1 MAISL
6 AGIKHTGQ
14 NLRKPVLL
22 TLLGICIEIG
32 VVVFS
37 FMLSE
42 VWREWGRRLFGSH
55 ETYHHWHEA
64 NSIIGLT
71 GSLILVWG
79 VVSFSGKLQ
88 ISRTALYLVYVS
100 CGILMLLKSF
110 DVADTIWVDEF
121 DLLFQSYPGM
131 DQFIY
136 NVLILCGALSL
147 LVGLLRAMY
156 DISRLNITLSEQ
168 NVQLDREIKER
179 SDTESR
185 LSVQEKRLSSILQA
199 LPSPVFLLNIDGFIL
214 AHNKFF
220 ASLWGRGE
228 ENLVGLH
235 LRQVLPEAL
244 FERGKSFSMR
254 VFERNAPENYVV
266 NISNRTYEIN
276 TYPTMDAAGN
286 VPSITVLALDITDK
300 LRGEEDR
307 RLLQEAVNSAAES
320 IIIVDET
327 GLIEYV
333 NPAFEEQSG
342 YSRKEV
348 QGQLYNLMHSE
359 ALDEALIQEIKDTLE
374 QGKSW
379 RGRLISQKKDGALM
393 YETAT
398 ISPITNQDGVIKHY
412 VSVKRNITRELQL
425 EQQLQ
430 QAQKLEALGTMAGG
444 ITHNLN
450 NVLAIILGRSELGA
464 QMLEAENPAREN
476 FEIIMRTAARSSDM
490 IKRLLTFSRKQ
501 AGGMKPVEVAPLI
514 REQLSL
520 MRNYLPSN
528 ITILE
533 AILLDKEIII
543 ADAVELQQAFV
554 NLINNAN
561 YAMQPEGGELEIG
574 LDKVCIDNELLATTG
589 MLNPGNYIRL
599 RIRDTGCGMDSDTQ
613 MRMFDPFFTT
623 KAADEG
629 TGLGLPMVHGS
640 VLRAG
645 GQIQVESAPGKG
657 TEISLYL
664 PAAEETA
671 RGIEEA
677 SLEMPVSGRGITVM
691 VVDDMADFSD
701 LLTMNLEYFGFEVC
715 SFSDPEEA
723 MAFFS
728 DNPDMV
734 KVAVLDYM
742 MPGMNGKD
750 LGAALKNIRPGLPL
764 VLLSGYAC
772 GITNENARDFGFSAM
787 FDKPVEISTLA
798 RVLADLVSKS

>member
-1 MAISL
+1 MGISL
-6 AGIKHTGQ
+6 SGITHAGQ

-22 TLLGICIEIG
+22 TLLGVCIEIE
-32 VVVFS
+32 VVIAS
-37 FMLSE
+37 FILSE
-42 VWREWGRRLFGSH
+42 VWREWGRGLFGS
-55 ETYHHWHEA
+55 TKIYHQWHQG
-64 NSIIGLT
+64 NSLLGLF
-71 GSLILVWG
+71 GSLILVLG
-79 VVSFSGKLQ
+79 VTSFSRKLR
-88 ISRTALYLVYVS
+88 ISRAALNWVYVA
-100 CGILMLLKSF
+100 GGFLIILKSF
-110 DVADTIWVDEF
+110 DVVNTVFVDYM
-121 DLLFQSYPGM
+121 DRLFESYPDM
-131 DQFIY
+131 DSFI
-136 NVLILCGALSL
+136 NNLLILCGCLTV
-147 LVGLLRAMY
+147 LVGLMWAMY

-168 NVQLDREIKER
+168 NAQLDREMQER

-220 ASLWGRGE
+220 ALLWGRGE

-276 TYPTMDAAGN
+276 TYPTMDEEGN

-300 LRGEEDR
+300 LRGEEER

-589 MLNPGNYIRL
+589 MLSPGDYVRL
-599 RIRDTGCGMDSDTQ
+599 RVRDTGCGMDSDTQ

-798 RVLADLVSKS
+798 RMLASLVSQS

>member
-1 MAISL
+1 MGVSL
-6 AGIKHTGQ
+6 SGITHQGQ
-14 NLRKPVLL
+14 NLRKSLLL
-22 TLLGICIEIG
+22 TLLGVCVEIE
-32 VVVFS
+32 VVVAS
-37 FMLSE
+37 FVLSE
-42 VWREWGRRLFGSH
+42 AWREWGVRLFGSK
-55 ETYHHWHEA
+55 ELYHQWHSG
-64 NSIIGLT
+64 NSIVGLL
-71 GSLILVWG
+71 GSLILVLG
-79 VVSFSGKLQ
+79 VVFFCRKLR
-88 ISRTALYLVYVS
+88 ISRAARSWVYAS
-100 CGILMLLKSF
+100 CGFLVFLKSY
-110 DVADTIWVDEF
+110 DVANTIWVDEF
-121 DLLFQSYPGM
+121 NHLFQSYPDMG
-131 DQFIY
+131 QFIF
-136 NVLILCGALSL
+136 NLLILCGCMTV
-147 LVGLLRAMY
+147 LVGLMWALY
-156 DISRLNITLSEQ
+156 DINRLNITLSEQ
-168 NVQLDREIKER
+168 NDELDREMQER
-179 SDTESR
+179 SATESR

-199 LPSPVFLLNIDGFIL
+199 LPSPVFLLNVDGFIL

-220 ASLWGRGE
+220 ALLWGRGE

-235 LRQVLPEAL
+235 LRQVMPEAL
-244 FERGKSFSMR
+244 FEKGKAFSMR
-254 VFERNAPENYVV
+254 VFERNGPENYVV
-266 NISNRTYEIN
+266 SIENRTYEIN
-276 TYPTMDAAGN
+276 TYPTTDTEGN

-300 LRGEEDR
+300 LRGEEER
-307 RLLQEAVNSAAES
+307 RLMQEAVNSAAES
-320 IIIVDET
+320 IIIVDEN

-342 YSRKEV
+342 FPREEV
-348 QGQLYNLMHSE
+348 AGELYDLLHSE
-359 ALDEALIQEIKDTLE
+359 KVDDALYREIKETLE
-374 QGKSW
+374 SGRSW
-379 RGRLISQKKDGALM
+379 RGRLVSQKKDGTLM
-393 YETAT
+393 HETAT
-398 ISPITNQDGVIKHY
+398 ISSITNQNGVIKHY

-430 QAQKLEALGTMAGG
+430 QSQKLEALGTMAGG

-501 AGGMKPVEVAPLI
+501 AGEMRPVEVAPII
-514 REQLSL
+514 REQAAL
-520 MRNYLPSN
+520 MRNYIPSN
-528 ITILE
+528 IAIIDN
-533 AILLDKEIII
+533 ILLDKEIII
-543 ADAVELQQAFV
+543 ADSVELQQAFV
-554 NLINNAN
+554 NLVNNAN

-589 MLNPGNYIRL
+589 MLTTGDYIRL

-613 MRMFDPFFTT
+613 MRMFDPFYTT

-664 PAAEETA
+664 PMAEETA
-671 RGIEEA
+671 QGIEEV
-677 SLEMPVSGRGITVM
+677 SLEMPVSGKGISVM

-728 DNPDMV
+728 ANPDRI
-734 KVAVLDYM
+734 KIAVLDYM

-750 LGAALKNIRPGLPL
+750 LGMALKNIRPGLPM

-772 GITNENARDFGFSAM
+772 GITNENARDFGFNAM

-798 RVLADLVSKS
+798 RMLANLVSQS

>member
-1 MAISL
+1 MGISL
-6 AGIKHTGQ
+6 SGLAHEGQ
-14 NLRKPVLL
+14 NLRKPMLL
-22 TLLGICIEIG
+22 TLLGVCIEIE
-32 VVVFS
+32 VVIAS
-37 FMLSE
+37 FFLSE
-42 VWREWGRRLFGSH
+42 AWREWGVRLFGSK
-55 ETYHHWHEA
+55 ELYHQWHSG
-64 NSIIGLT
+64 NSIVGLI
-71 GSLILVWG
+71 GSLILVLG
-79 VVSFSGKLQ
+79 VVSFGRKLR
-88 ISRTALYLVYVS
+88 ISRAARSWVFAS
-100 CGILMLLKSF
+100 CGLLVFLKSY
-110 DVADTIWVDEF
+110 DVANTIWVDE
-121 DLLFQSYPGM
+121 LGRLFQSYPDM
-131 DQFIY
+131 DQFIF
-136 NVLILCGALSL
+136 NLLILCGCLTL
-147 LVGLLRAMY
+147 LVGLMWALY
-156 DISRLNITLSEQ
+156 DINRLNITLFEQ
-168 NVQLDREIKER
+168 NARLDREMRER
-179 SDTESR
+179 SATESR

-228 ENLVGLH
+228 EDLVGLH
-235 LRQVLPEAL
+235 LRQVLPEVL

-276 TYPTMDAAGN
+276 TYPTMDAEGN

-348 QGQLYNLMHSE
+348 KGRLYNLMHSE

-589 MLNPGNYIRL
+589 MLSPGDYVRL
-599 RIRDTGCGMDSDTQ
+599 RVRDTGCGMDSDTQ

-629 TGLGLPMVHGS
+629 TGLGLPMVHRS

-798 RVLADLVSKS
+798 RMLASLVSQS

>member
-1 MAISL
+1 MGISL
-6 AGIKHTGQ
+6 SGLAHEGQ
-14 NLRKPVLL
+14 NLRKPMLL
-22 TLLGICIEIG
+22 TLLGVCIEIE
-32 VVVFS
+32 VVIAS
-37 FMLSE
+37 FLLSE
-42 VWREWGRRLFGSH
+42 AWREWGRGLFGST
-55 ETYHHWHEA
+55 EIYHQWHQG
-64 NSIIGLT
+64 NSLLGLF
-71 GSLILVWG
+71 GSLILIFG
-79 VVSFSGKLQ
+79 VTSFSRKLR
-88 ISRTALYLVYVS
+88 ISRAALNWVYVA
-100 CGILMLLKSF
+100 GGFLIILKSF
-110 DVADTIWVDEF
+110 DVVNTVFVDYM
-121 DLLFQSYPGM
+121 DRLFESYPDM
-131 DQFIY
+131 DSFI
-136 NVLILCGALSL
+136 NNLLILCGCLTV
-147 LVGLLRAMY
+147 LVGLMWAMY

-199 LPSPVFLLNIDGFIL
+199 LPSPVFLLNVEGFIL

-228 ENLVGLH
+228 EDLVGLH
-235 LRQVLPEAL
+235 LRQVLPEVL

-276 TYPTMDAAGN
+276 TYPAMDAAGN

-359 ALDEALIQEIKDTLE
+359 AVDEALIPEIKDTLDK
-374 QGKSW
+374 GKPW
-379 RGRLISQKKDGALM
+379 RGRLISQNKDGALIH
-393 YETAT
+393 EAAT

-798 RVLADLVSKS
+798 RMLASLVSQS

>member
-1 MAISL
+1 MGISL
-6 AGIKHTGQ
+6 AGIKHEGQ
-14 NLRKPVLL
+14 GLRKPILL
-22 TLLGICIEIG
+22 TLLGVCLEIE
-32 VVVFS
+32 VVVAS
-37 FMLSE
+37 FLLSE
-42 VWREWGRRLFGSH
+42 AWREWGDTLFGSKGS
-55 ETYHHWHEA
+55 YHLWHEA
-64 NSIIGLT
+64 NAIIGLI
-71 GSLILVWG
+71 GSLILVLG
-79 VVSFSGKLQ
+79 VVSFGRKLR
-88 ISRTALYLVYVS
+88 ISRAALSWVYAS
-100 CGILMLLKSF
+100 CGFLILLKSY
-110 DVADTIWVDEF
+110 DVANTIWVDKF
-121 DLLFQSYPGM
+121 GLFFQSYPDM
-131 DQFIY
+131 DQFIF
-136 NVLILCGALSL
+136 NLLILCGCLTV
-147 LVGLLRAMY
+147 LVGLLWALY
-156 DISRLNITLSEQ
+156 DVSRLNITLLKQ
-168 NVQLDREIKER
+168 NDQLDREMRER
-179 SDTESR
+179 SATESR

-199 LPSPVFLLNIDGFIL
+199 LPSPVFLLNVDGFIL

-220 ASLWGRGE
+220 ALLWGRGE

-266 NISNRTYEIN
+266 NISNRTYEIT
-276 TYPTMDAAGN
+276 TYPTMDAEGN

-300 LRGEEDR
+300 LRGEEER
-307 RLLQEAVNSAAES
+307 QLLQEAVNSAAES
-320 IIIVDET
+320 IIIVDEN

-342 YSRKEV
+342 SPREEIV
-348 QGQLYNLMHSE
+348 GQPYNFMHSE
-359 ALDEALIQEIKDTLE
+359 KVDEALIREIKETLE
-374 QGKSW
+374 SGRSW
-379 RGRLISQKKDGALM
+379 RGRLISQKKDGAPM
-393 YETAT
+393 HETAT

-501 AGGMKPVEVAPLI
+501 AIEMKPVGIAPLI

-533 AILLDKEIII
+533 AIFLDEEIII

-574 LDKVCIDNELLATTG
+574 LDKVCIDNEMLATTG
-589 MLNPGNYIRL
+589 MLTTGDYIRL

-664 PAAEETA
+664 PVAKETA
-671 RGIEEA
+671 QGIEEVT
-677 SLEMPVSGRGITVM
+677 LEMPVSGKGIPVM

-723 MAFFS
+723 IAFFS
-728 DNPDMV
+728 DNPDRI

-772 GITNENARDFGFSAM
+772 GITNENARDFGFNAM

-798 RVLADLVSKS
+798 RMLANLVSQS